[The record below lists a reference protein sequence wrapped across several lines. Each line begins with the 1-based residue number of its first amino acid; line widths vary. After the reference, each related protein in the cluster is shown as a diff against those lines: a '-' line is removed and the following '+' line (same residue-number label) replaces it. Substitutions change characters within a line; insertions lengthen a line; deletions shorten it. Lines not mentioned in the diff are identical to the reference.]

1 MKKTNLKRKEIKRT
15 IKQLNKRLDKIQP
28 SKHVDYYM
36 EDLIAFIIL
45 ITLLYY
51 LIRGY

>member
-15 IKQLNKRLDKIQP
+15 IKQLNKRLDNIKRP
-28 SKHVDYYM
+28 KSVEYYM
-36 EDLIAFIIL
+36 EDLMALIIL

-51 LIRGY
+51 LIWG

>member
-36 EDLIAFIIL
+36 EDLLIFIGFT
-45 ITLLYY
+45 TLLYY
-51 LIRGY
+51 LIWG

>member
-28 SKHVDYYM
+28 SRHVDYYM
-36 EDLIAFIIL
+36 EDLLIFIGFV
-45 ITLLYY
+45 TLLYY
-51 LIRGY
+51 LIWG